1 MDTLSS
7 HLDDDDREI
16 LRVLDL
22 HLEENHIHANTELI
36 ERSFR
41 DLIRNLNKLLLE
53 QEKKNKLEKISPESP
68 EYLQVYADILKKE
81 KQF

>member
-1 MDTLSS
+1 MDTLSN

-22 HLEENHIHANTELI
+22 HLEENHTHANIELI

-41 DLIRNLNKLLLE
+41 DLLRNLNKLLLE
-53 QEKKNKLEKISPESP
+53 QEKKNKLENISPESP
-68 EYLQVYADILKKE
+68 EYLLVYAEILKKE